1 MLNKACIMDH
11 KLLLVTEV
19 IFCNN
24 PSNLRETCKS
34 DCIVRSTNVVGKVTA
49 KVKRRKEK
57 EMNEQLP

>member
-1 MLNKACIMDH
+1 MLNKACKDH
-11 KLLLVTEV
+11 KLLATER

-24 PSNLRETCKS
+24 PSNLGETCKS

-49 KVKRRKEK
+49 KVKKKNRKEK